1 MEAIR
6 FIYGGKERGAIVVQ
20 AKPDHVVNLLYILDE
35 ELNECFGNCF
45 LFNGEGNIYPCN
57 AKGRKEEVAPL
68 LYVLYKELYR
78 LKLVT

>member
-6 FIYGGKERGAIVVQ
+6 FTYGGKERSAVVVQ

-35 ELNECFGNCF
+35 ELKLAFGNCF
-45 LFNGEGNIYPCN
+45 LFNEEGNIYPCN
-57 AKGRKEEVAPL
+57 AKGRKEEVASL
-68 LYVLYKELYR
+68 LYVLYQELYR